1 MIASK
6 FIVYT
11 RQSYLIGLLPLV
23 FPNNQAKEREQ
34 LLLKNI
40 IYDDLESLKMLKVS
54 LDTSEG
60 EICKEI
66 TNFIDNGE
74 QKVFVLIANM
84 QDLTVEMV
92 NYLRL
97 MIEQKESKSIYSDKV
112 FALLLSFPQVQFFNR
127 CYPALF
133 LHGWDHF
140 YLDSLTTDMRVEGIS
155 ESLRNVVNIK
165 QCFRIALGIQESN
178 DVLSLDLEPLLEVA
192 IPVISA
198 RVIVSSSDGEYNKAM
213 SVSARQVQIRQIF
226 FKAQEKYVCT
236 PVGDAFCTLFREYW
250 DNKTVIRFLQDAANF
265 TFQHQS
271 TLSITSYV
279 QTRIK
284 ALFFEFLVYMLW
296 LINQDCNLDTLVS
309 RMNTGSYEIVQK
321 VFSSV
326 IQTMFK
332 RLHNLQT
339 LSYVCRNLRPPED
352 KKFQFPFFNLTYH
365 YMEELIDVCYGIM
378 NKKKPDTK
386 TSISPKKTKEFLEKQ
401 MLNEM
406 KNKLNQLIEVIE
418 SECGLGT

>member
-1 MIASK
+1 M
-6 FIVYT
+6 
-11 RQSYLIGLLPLV
+11 V
-23 FPNNQAKEREQ
+23 FPHKQAKEKEQ

-40 IYDDLESLKMLKVS
+40 IYDDLKSLKMLKVS

-66 TNFIDNGE
+66 ANFIDNGE
-74 QKVFVLIANM
+74 QGVFVLIANM

-92 NYLRL
+92 NYLRIV
-97 MIEQKESKSIYSDKV
+97 IEQNESKPINSGKIFV
-112 FALLLSFPQVQFFNR
+112 LLLSFPQVQFFNR

-133 LHGWDHF
+133 LNGWDHF

-192 IPVISA
+192 IPVISS
-198 RVIVSSSDGEYNKAM
+198 RVIVGSGEGEYNKAI
-213 SVSARQVQIRQIF
+213 SVSARQVQIRKIF
-226 FKAQEKYVCT
+226 FEVDLQEKNACT
-236 PVGDAFCTLFREYW
+236 PIGEAFCSLFREYW
-250 DNKTVIRFLQDAANF
+250 DNKTVIKFLQDAANF

-284 ALFFEFLVYMLW
+284 ALFFEFLVYLLW

-309 RMNTGSYEIVQK
+309 RMDTDSYGIVQR

-332 RLHNLQT
+332 KLHNLQT
-339 LSYVCRNLRPPED
+339 MSYICRTLLPPED
-352 KKFQFPFFNLTYH
+352 KNFQFPFFNLTYH
-365 YMEELIDVCYGIM
+365 YMEELIDVCYEII
-378 NKKKPDTK
+378 NKKKIDPR
-386 TSISPKKTKEFLEKQ
+386 TSISTKKTKEFLEKQ
-401 MLNEM
+401 MFDEM
-406 KNKLNQLIEVIE
+406 KSKLNQLIEV
-418 SECGLGT
+418 T